1 LIALSFALNGSYV
14 IGHIFLFAIL
24 VTAFCGHMT
33 VFSISHFPNIP
44 DRQEVIAKAA
54 RDAEELEAARPM
66 SLR

>member
-1 LIALSFALNGSYV
+1 
-14 IGHIFLFAIL
+14 
-24 VTAFCGHMT
+24 MT